1 MILTIL
7 VGDALMV
14 FFFFFLAV
22 RRASA
27 VHSVYDKK
35 FGKANAF

>member
-14 FFFFFLAV
+14 FFFFLAV